1 MPVAVLVQIIAGDDS
16 CSEVGLHELWT
27 ELKLLENFTYSIKA
41 PYIWTS
47 ILPIYSYIIGTRQ
60 NKRTPKQKLCIF
72 LPFQYLQ
79 SSASWS

>member
-47 ILPIYSYIIGTRQ
+47 ILPI
-60 NKRTPKQKLCIF
+60 
-72 LPFQYLQ
+72 
-79 SSASWS
+79 